1 MRRANDYDPAGM
13 WMFCAEQGETLRSH
27 RPRIDV
33 TRMRHNEGTDAPRPA
48 LDLAMGHQILHGGP
62 KFAWIGR
69 IE

>member
-1 MRRANDYDPAGM
+1 MRRANDYDPSGM
-13 WMFCAEQGETLRSH
+13 LIFCAEQGEGLRGH

-33 TRMRHNEGTDAPRPA
+33 TRMRHNERTDAARPVFG
-48 LDLAMGHQILHGGP
+48 LAMDQQILHRGL